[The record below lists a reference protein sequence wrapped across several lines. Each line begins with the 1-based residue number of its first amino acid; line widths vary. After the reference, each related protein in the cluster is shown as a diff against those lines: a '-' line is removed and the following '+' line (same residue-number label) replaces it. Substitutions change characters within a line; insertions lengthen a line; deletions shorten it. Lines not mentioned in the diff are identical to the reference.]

1 MTSSSNRWDESDEFK
16 GEKIYE
22 SREGRLRAIAH
33 IIKEYLQVKEIKS
46 DPKTVDDA
54 MAPITNMVLNDK
66 EFRKFALENYKAFIF
81 YDNKDADF
89 HIKKITDEILTALNK
104 EEEEKENIDNLD
116 NKEFENKITQ
126 LESSLNKK
134 DKKNNNNMIM
144 GRKTITINEDTH
156 RELVKLGVYGES
168 VDDIIKRL
176 LDFYE
181 RHRK

>member
-1 MTSSSNRWDESDEFK
+1 MTSSSSDNNRWDKIDEFK
-16 GEKIYE
+16 GKKIYE
-22 SREGRLRAIAH
+22 SKEGRLRAIAH

-116 NKEFENKITQ
+116 NKEFENKITE
-126 LESSLNKK
+126 LELNLKEK
-134 DKKNNNNMIM
+134 DKNNN
-144 GRKTITINEDTH
+144 
-156 RELVKLGVYGES
+156 
-168 VDDIIKRL
+168 
-176 LDFYE
+176 
-181 RHRK
+181 

>member
-1 MTSSSNRWDESDEFK
+1 MTSSNKWDEIDEFK
-16 GEKIYE
+16 GGKIYE

-66 EFRKFALENYKAFIF
+66 EFRKFALENYKTFIS
-81 YDNKDADF
+81 YDNKDAEF

-134 DKKNNNNMIM
+134 DKKNNNN
-144 GRKTITINEDTH
+144 K
-156 RELVKLGVYGES
+156 K
-168 VDDIIKRL
+168 
-176 LDFYE
+176 
-181 RHRK
+181 

>member
-1 MTSSSNRWDESDEFK
+1 MTSSNKWDESDEFK

-33 IIKEYLQVKEIKS
+33 IIKEYLQNKEIKS

-54 MAPITNMVLNDK
+54 MAPITHMVLNDK
-66 EFRKFALENYKAFIF
+66 EFRKFALENYKTFIF
-81 YDNKDADF
+81 YNNKDAEF
-89 HIKKITDEILTALNK
+89 HIKKITDEILTVLNK
-104 EEEEKENIDNLD
+104 EEEKGNFDNLD

-134 DKKNNNNMIM
+134 DKKNNNNMMI

-156 RELVKLGVYGES
+156 RELV
-168 VDDIIKRL
+168 
-176 LDFYE
+176 
-181 RHRK
+181 